1 MTLFFS
7 VSSLNVFG
15 QAGKNYQH
23 WADGDA
29 ATGSAASWNNN
40 ILSANKSDYFEGE
53 VIPHV
58 AVLPASNNAP
68 LEQNHTYTF
77 TVVYNFWQSNTNA
90 GGFAFITTYNISRQ
104 PTPFGT
110 VTPAPDPN
118 GFTGTGNQGVF
129 FVGHGVDVI
138 SAAAPS
144 TTTASRTKDQTVLIT
159 FKWTDPTTTSGS
171 ALIFYGLYIA
181 EPGKVPDQGKGTTK
195 GAHAWTGGS
204 LQTTLNSSF
213 TGGLSL
219 QLAPSAIIV
228 GSISGV
234 KFKDLDKDGIKDA
247 GEPLLSGW
255 TIQLDNDTD
264 PNNGIL
270 QSQVTDAN
278 GAYSFSVTPD
288 ANKNTAGNDPYIV
301 REVLQSGWTQTLP
314 ATGFYSVTISALT
327 PTSTG
332 NDFGNF
338 LCENPTISA
347 SIGNICAGTTS
358 ATVTYTAT
366 NSPNQYKIDWDA
378 TAEAAGLTDIAYTSL
393 PASPFNIT
401 VPGTLAAGTY
411 NGTISVK
418 TSLGCESAGSAISLT
433 VNGNPTASAGDA
445 PAAQCQ
451 DAVNG
456 NTFSLSGSGSN
467 GTPSWA
473 VQSNPNGLTVTF
485 IPNPPNTFTPQVKI
499 TGGTGTVTLRL
510 TVTSDKTP
518 SCGSTTSD
526 ITVTVNPNPTADAG
540 TAPAA
545 QCSDAVNGN
554 TFSLS
559 GSGSNGTPSWAVQS
573 NLNGLTVTFIPN
585 PPNTF
590 TPQVKITGG
599 TGTVTLRL
607 TVTSDA
613 NPSCGTATSD
623 VTVTVNDHPAAP
635 DAEMVT
641 PLCTDKTF
649 KVVVH
654 NSVVGVTYTATQPLN
669 SNPYSSS
676 KPGNGGDITFTGLT
690 FGDGFSVTAS
700 NDASGCTSGA
710 TTCDGSSSLISTSQ
724 QSSGISTQSLKTESP
739 KVLAAPNPFNDKI
752 RFSFQSPVSGKGTLE
767 LYTLMGQKVKT
778 VFEGF
783 VQKGQVQTIDYS
795 VPASQ
800 RTNLIYIFRIG
811 NFKTSSMLIGLK

>member
-1 MTLFFS
+1 MTKFTRLGFNLTYNNFYLNLFLLMTLFFS

-68 LEQNHTYTF
+68 LELNHTYTF

-144 TTTASRTKDQTVLIT
+144 TTTASGTKDQTVLIT

-473 VQSNPNGLTVTF
+473 VQSN
-485 IPNPPNTFTPQVKI
+485 
-499 TGGTGTVTLRL
+499 
-510 TVTSDKTP
+510 
-518 SCGSTTSD
+518 
-526 ITVTVNPNPTADAG
+526 
-540 TAPAA
+540 
-545 QCSDAVNGN
+545 
-554 TFSLS
+554 
-559 GSGSNGTPSWAVQS
+559 
-573 NLNGLTVTFIPN
+573 LNGLTVTFIPN

-607 TVTSDA
+607 TVTSGA

-700 NDASGCTSGA
+700 NDASGCTSGT

-724 QSSGISTQSLKTESP
+724 QSSGISTQSLKTELP

>member
-1 MTLFFS
+1 MTKFTRLGFNLTYNNFYLNLFLLMTLFFS

-40 ILSANKSDYFEGE
+40 ILSANKSDYFECA

-338 LCENPTISA
+338 LCGNPTISA

-473 VQSNPNGLTVTF
+473 VQSNP
-485 IPNPPNTFTPQVKI
+485 
-499 TGGTGTVTLRL
+499 
-510 TVTSDKTP
+510 
-518 SCGSTTSD
+518 
-526 ITVTVNPNPTADAG
+526 
-540 TAPAA
+540 
-545 QCSDAVNGN
+545 
-554 TFSLS
+554 
-559 GSGSNGTPSWAVQS
+559 
-573 NLNGLTVTFIPN
+573 NGLTVTFIPN